1 MTRTFDTL
9 QNPAVYNVRYS
20 GALEEFVLTS
30 ILAYECGCSMKVM
43 SIEDNGCK
51 EYVGLVWMTL
61 ERVPSAHGKRKRW
74 SETDAVDHLF
84 AERWKGFVQ
93 LICNAY
99 FSKRM
104 VWYPLDRL
112 QLEMSISCGKS
123 DPPELIAERAR
134 LIFTTL
140 KTVAKLF

>member
-1 MTRTFDTL
+1 
-9 QNPAVYNVRYS
+9 
-20 GALEEFVLTS
+20 
-30 ILAYECGCSMKVM
+30 MKK
-43 SIEDNGCK
+43 DNGCK

-104 VWYPLDRL
+104 VWYPLDRYVFPFL
-112 QLEMSISCGKS
+112 CLHHVVFFFCSS
-123 DPPELIAERAR
+123 L
-134 LIFTTL
+134 LLHHHHHHL
-140 KTVAKLF
+140 KNLANVLCSPFIPGCS